1 MKKPDFKDLVYHQRY
16 FLPVYYTFRVY
27 KGNPLV
33 NEPKGPVKQLGE
45 LELEEYTFVIDN
57 CNSFRFSIDKRTFD
71 LLIKDCNIQDA
82 DWKDIYFVVDCI
94 SEKENMWMCPAGI
107 CGWVPEEYSD
117 EEDEWDDDED
127 EEEVEEEDEEEKED
141 ERLGKNSKHP
151 ENFIEDEDG
160 TKLNASGGR
169 VYFEVDL
176 GYEEE

>member
-16 FLPVYYTFRVY
+16 FLPVYYTFRIY

-33 NEPKGPVKQLGE
+33 NHPEGPVKELE
-45 LELEEYTFVIDN
+45 SLELEESTFIISN
-57 CNSFRFSIDKRTFD
+57 ENSFRFSIDKRAFD
-71 LLIKDCNIQDA
+71 FLIKDCNIQDA

-94 SEKENMWMCPAGI
+94 SENENMWTCPAGI
-107 CGWVPEEYSD
+107 CGWVPEEYRD
-117 EEDEWDDDED
+117 EEEDEWDDDED
-127 EEEVEEEDEEEKED
+127 EEEVEEEDEP
-141 ERLGKNSKHP
+141 P

-176 GYEEE
+176 DYEEE